1 MSKVRTAII
10 ISSVSQYVVRLI
22 GLATTIIVARLLTPD
37 EIGTFSVASAI
48 VMIIAEFK
56 LLGAADYLIREE
68 NLSEEKIRRALGL
81 TMLISWGLG
90 IFIIGVG
97 PWVASYYELA
107 PLAVIFPILSTT
119 FFLGPFISIPMA
131 LVARSF
137 NFKILLLVN
146 ILSSA
151 SALVVTVT
159 LINLGFSFYS
169 LAWGH
174 VATILVQFLVVTFT
188 KGFPTYWR
196 PIFSD
201 VGAIAKF
208 GVYNSLTNLFKK
220 GVSVAPDLVLGK
232 MGTTAQVGMF
242 SRGQGFVT
250 FIAGTLV
257 SGAAPVVLPYLSEAK
272 RSGANLIN
280 AYTKATLLMGALM
293 WPVLAVASVASL
305 PAIRIFFGDQWDAA
319 APVAS
324 ILAIW
329 LILRSTH
336 HFANNLLIA
345 SGNEHTMLKKEAFL
359 LLAIFALVIFAFPIG
374 FQAVAYAFLILGVL
388 EVVVVTWLLVR
399 VLDLNIITFYRTL
412 LPNLLI
418 SLVCAAATYAI
429 SIWIPFEAEPAW
441 KPICVIALF
450 LPPIWLLSLVAL
462 GHPLYKEIGF
472 TARRK
477 V

>member
-1 MSKVRTAII
+1 
-10 ISSVSQYVVRLI
+10 
-22 GLATTIIVARLLTPD
+22 
-37 EIGTFSVASAI
+37 
-48 VMIIAEFK
+48 
-56 LLGAADYLIREE
+56 
-68 NLSEEKIRRALGL
+68 
-81 TMLISWGLG
+81 
-90 IFIIGVG
+90 
-97 PWVASYYELA
+97 
-107 PLAVIFPILSTT
+107 
-119 FFLGPFISIPMA
+119 
-131 LVARSF
+131 
-137 NFKILLLVN
+137 
-146 ILSSA
+146 
-151 SALVVTVT
+151 
-159 LINLGFSFYS
+159 
-169 LAWGH
+169 
-174 VATILVQFLVVTFT
+174 
-188 KGFPTYWR
+188 
-196 PIFSD
+196 
-201 VGAIAKF
+201 
-208 GVYNSLTNLFKK
+208 
-220 GVSVAPDLVLGK
+220 
-232 MGTTAQVGMF
+232 
-242 SRGQGFVT
+242 
-250 FIAGTLV
+250 
-257 SGAAPVVLPYLSEAK
+257 
-272 RSGANLIN
+272 
-280 AYTKATLLMGALM
+280 M